1 MDTRLKLDSK
11 LRQSLL
17 YLVGDFIATLLAW
30 SAYAHMRG
38 ELFDE
43 AGSLQIAIVILG
55 FILGAYWIL
64 IYAVAGLYKK
74 PFRRSRLEEIIA
86 LFKFT
91 LFGVIAF
98 FFIVVFDSPLDIE
111 NIPYNRYR
119 YYMTVFFLL
128 QFFITTSIRFV
139 ISTRTNL
146 LIRSR
151 KLGFPTLLVGCQ
163 SEAQKIFHTLE
174 NSRRYMGFKFVGYL
188 CTTTDS
194 TDQLQGELPRLGV
207 LDDLRKVV
215 EAHLVEDI
223 IIALE
228 GSEGKLISRVIE
240 LAEPT
245 STNIKIVPGSYDY
258 IVGSAKISHIL
269 GAPLIEIFPQII
281 SNWER
286 VVKRLFDILVSL
298 FSLLILLP
306 VYLIIGLA
314 VKLDSQGPVFFL
326 QERIGKGGKPFLMVK
341 FRSMYKDAES
351 RGPSLSFEDDPRITS
366 VGRVL
371 RKMRLDELPQFWN
384 VLKGDMSIVGPR
396 PERRYFIDQIVKV
409 APHYVHLHKIRP
421 GITSWGQVKYGYAS
435 TVEEMVERLTFDIL
449 YIEQMSLALDIKIM
463 LYTFLVILEGR
474 GK

>member
-1 MDTRLKLDSK
+1 MDSK

-17 YLVGDFIATLLAW
+17 YLVSDWFAAILAW
-30 SAYAHMRG
+30 LAYVQLRG
-38 ELFDE
+38 KFIQDGGEMDSTQLF
-43 AGSLQIAIVILG
+43 IG
-55 FILGAYWIL
+55 FIMGGYWVA

-74 PFRRSRLEEIIA
+74 PFRRSRLEELIA

-98 FFIVVFDSPLDIE
+98 FFIIVLDTPLDPE

-128 QFFITTSIRFV
+128 QFFITAVIRFT

-151 KLGFPTLLVGCQ
+151 KLGFPSLLVGCQ
-163 SEAQKIFHTLE
+163 VEAEKIYNILE
-174 NSRRYMGFKFVGYL
+174 NSRRYMGYKFVGYL
-188 CTTTDS
+188 CANPGSKDLMA
-194 TDQLQGELPRLGV
+194 DKLPRLGE
-207 LDDLRKVV
+207 LKELNQVV
-215 EAHLVEDI
+215 NGHVIEEI

-228 GSEGKLISRVIE
+228 GSEAELIPKVIE
-240 LAEPT
+240 LADNT
-245 STNIKIVPGSYDY
+245 SANIKIVPGSYDY

-281 SNWER
+281 SNWEK
-286 VVKRLFDILVSL
+286 VIKRLLDIGVSLVSL
-298 FSLLILLP
+298 VLLIPIYTL
-306 VYLIIGLA
+306 IGLA
-314 VKLDSQGPVFFL
+314 VKLDSPGPIFYL
-326 QERIGKGGKPFLMVK
+326 QERIGKGGKPFSMVK
-341 FRSMYKDAES
+341 FRSMYQDAES
-351 RGPSLSFEDDPRITS
+351 KGPALSSEDDPRITP
-366 VGRVL
+366 VGRIL

-396 PERRYFIDQIVKV
+396 PERRHYIDQIVKL
-409 APHYVHLHKIRP
+409 APHYVHLHKVRP

-449 YIEQMSLALDIKIM
+449 YIEQMSLALDLKIM
-463 LYTFLVILEGR
+463 LYTFIVILEGR

>member
-1 MDTRLKLDSK
+1 MDSRFKLDSK
-11 LRQSLL
+11 IRQSLL
-17 YLVGDFIATLLAW
+17 YLVGDLIAALLAW
-30 SAYAHMRG
+30 AAYAHIRG

-43 AGSLQIAIVILG
+43 S
-55 FILGAYWIL
+55 GAFQTGIGIPGLIMGVYWIT

-74 PFRRSRLEEIIA
+74 PFRRSRLEELIA

-98 FFIVVFDSPLDIE
+98 FFIVVLDSPLDLE

-119 YYMTVFFLL
+119 YYLAVFFLV
-128 QFFITTSIRFV
+128 QFFTTALIRFI

-151 KLGFPTLLVGCQ
+151 KMGFPTLLVGCQ
-163 SEAQKIFHTLE
+163 TEANKIFHILE
-174 NSRRYMGFKFVGYL
+174 NSRRYMGYQFVGYL
-188 CTTTDS
+188 CPKTD
-194 TDQLQGELPRLGV
+194 TQDQMNDQLPQLGILDEL
-207 LDDLRKVV
+207 KEVV
-215 EAHLVEDI
+215 HTHLVEEI

-228 GSEGKLISRVIE
+228 GSEAKLISRVIE
-240 LAEPT
+240 LADHT
-245 STNIKIVPGSYDY
+245 SANIKIVPGSYDY

-281 SNWER
+281 SNWEK
-286 VVKRLFDILVSL
+286 VAKRLFDIIISLISLV
-298 FSLLILLP
+298 LLIPLY
-306 VYLIIGLA
+306 VLIGIA
-314 VKLDSQGPVFFL
+314 VKFDSKGPIFYL
-326 QERIGKGGKPFLMVK
+326 QERIGKGGKPFAMVK
-341 FRSMYKDAES
+341 FRSMYQDSERK
-351 RGPSLSFEDDPRITS
+351 GPSLSYEDDPRITS
-366 VGRVL
+366 VGRIL

-396 PERRYFIDQIVKV
+396 PERRFYIDQIVKV

>member
-1 MDTRLKLDSK
+1 MDSK

-17 YLVGDFIATLLAW
+17 YLVSDWFAAILAW
-30 SAYAHMRG
+30 LAYVQLRG
-38 ELFDE
+38 KFIQDGGEMDSTQLF
-43 AGSLQIAIVILG
+43 IG
-55 FILGAYWIL
+55 FIMGGYWVA

-74 PFRRSRLEEIIA
+74 PFRRSRLEELIA

-98 FFIVVFDSPLDIE
+98 FFIIVLDTPLDPE

-128 QFFITTSIRFV
+128 QFFITAVIRFT

-151 KLGFPTLLVGCQ
+151 KLGFPSLLVGCQ
-163 SEAQKIFHTLE
+163 VEAEKIYNILE
-174 NSRRYMGFKFVGYL
+174 NSRRYMGYKFVGYL
-188 CTTTDS
+188 CANPGSKDLMA
-194 TDQLQGELPRLGV
+194 DKLPRLGE
-207 LDDLRKVV
+207 LKELNQVV
-215 EAHLVEDI
+215 NGHVIEEI

-228 GSEGKLISRVIE
+228 GSEAELIPKVIE
-240 LAEPT
+240 LADNT
-245 STNIKIVPGSYDY
+245 SANIKIVPGSYDY

-281 SNWER
+281 SNWEK
-286 VVKRLFDILVSL
+286 VIKRLLDVGVSLVSL
-298 FSLLILLP
+298 VLLIP
-306 VYLIIGLA
+306 VYTLIGLA
-314 VKLDSQGPVFFL
+314 VKLDSPGPIFYL
-326 QERIGKGGKPFLMVK
+326 QERIGKGGKPFSMVK
-341 FRSMYKDAES
+341 FRSMYQDAES
-351 RGPSLSFEDDPRITS
+351 KGPALSSEDDPRITP
-366 VGRVL
+366 VGRIL

-396 PERRYFIDQIVKV
+396 PERRHYIDQIVKL
-409 APHYVHLHKIRP
+409 APHYVHLHKVRP

-449 YIEQMSLALDIKIM
+449 YIEQMSLALDLKIM
-463 LYTFLVILEGR
+463 LYTFIVILEGR

>member
-1 MDTRLKLDSK
+1 MDSK

-17 YLVGDFIATLLAW
+17 YLFSDWLAAILAW
-30 SAYAHMRG
+30 VAFAHLRG
-38 ELFDE
+38 NFIDE
-43 AGSLQIAIVILG
+43 AGNVDNSQWISGLIM
-55 FILGAYWIL
+55 GAYWVSM
-64 IYAVAGLYKK
+64 YAVAGLYKK
-74 PFRRSRLEEIIA
+74 PFRRSRLEELIA

-98 FFIVVFDSPLDIE
+98 FFIIVLDTPLDPE

-128 QFFITTSIRFV
+128 QFFITAIIRFA

-151 KLGFPTLLVGCQ
+151 KLGFPSLLVGCQ
-163 SEAQKIFHTLE
+163 KEADKIYNILE
-174 NSRRYMGFKFVGYL
+174 HSRRYMGYKFVGYL
-188 CTTTDS
+188 CANPKSEDLMG
-194 TDQLQGELPRLGV
+194 DKLPNLGELS
-207 LDDLRKVV
+207 DLKAVV
-215 EAHLVEDI
+215 NGHLVEEI

-228 GSEGKLISRVIE
+228 GREAELIPKVIE
-240 LAEPT
+240 LADNTPA
-245 STNIKIVPGSYDY
+245 NIKIVPGSYDY

-281 SNWER
+281 SNWEK
-286 VVKRLFDILVSL
+286 VIKRLLDIGVSIVA
-298 FSLLILLP
+298 LILLIP
-306 VYLIIGLA
+306 VYTLIGIA
-314 VKLDSQGPVFFL
+314 VKLDSPGPIFFR
-326 QERIGKGGKPFLMVK
+326 QERIGKGGKPFMMVK
-341 FRSMYKDAES
+341 FRSMYLDAE
-351 RGPSLSFEDDPRITS
+351 RKGPALSSEDDPRITQ
-366 VGRVL
+366 VGRTL

-396 PERRYFIDQIVKV
+396 PERRHYIDQIVKI
-409 APHYVHLHKIRP
+409 APHYVHLHKVRP

-449 YIEQMSLALDIKIM
+449 YIEQMSLALDLKIM
-463 LYTFLVILEGR
+463 LYTFIVILEGR